1 VLAVQTHSLQ
11 NKIFKTRRSPNVQR
25 STCIDGGAAAK
36 SEISMKLEILGL
48 INNIGGIKPTKNGF
62 QQIVVLHIPEVKD
75 ELERVSRK
83 EQYYPISIWSKQQTD
98 SRFLSAKDIRSKKK
112 RDFYYNIKL
121 NLSEWGK

>member
-1 VLAVQTHSLQ
+1 
-11 NKIFKTRRSPNVQR
+11 
-25 STCIDGGAAAK
+25 
-36 SEISMKLEILGL
+36 MKLEILGL

-62 QQIVVLHIPEVKD
+62 QQVVVLHIPEVKD

-112 RDFYYNIKL
+112 AVVYVNGERWMPDGKSDFYYNIKL